1 MTSRMFRLALLA
13 ALLGVSSAH
22 AATVHG
28 TLRVPPGSQ
37 TVSSVVQAYAG
48 QAASLPDPTPIV
60 HGLVTDAVVWIE
72 GLPAVAESTMAM
84 PKRPQMAQKGQN
96 FVPRVVAVA
105 VGGAVDF
112 PNFDPIF
119 HNAFSVSP
127 VKRFDLGKYP
137 RGQSR
142 KVVFTKPGVVQ
153 VFCDIHANM
162 AGYVRVV
169 PSRVLVMPDGSG
181 AFELEDVPPGTYT
194 LKVWHPDFA
203 QMERKIEVPA
213 DGDLELQLDL
223 GGVRAAAQMDDRH

>member
-1 MTSRMFRLALLA
+1 MTSRIHLALLA
-13 ALLGVSSAH
+13 LALGASSAN
-22 AATVHG
+22 AGTVHG

-37 TVSSVVQAYAG
+37 TVAPVLQAYAG

-60 HGLVTDAVVWIE
+60 HGLVTDAVIWSV
-72 GLPAVAESTMAM
+72 GLPAAAESALAEQ
-84 PKRPQMAQKGQN
+84 KARLQMAQKGQN
-96 FVPRVVAVA
+96 FVPRVVPVS
-105 VGGAVDF
+105 VGRSVDF

-142 KVVFTKPGVVQ
+142 KVVFSKTGVVQ

-169 PSRVLVMPDGSG
+169 PSRAVIMPDGFG
-181 AFELEDVPPGTYT
+181 EFAF
-194 LKVWHPDFA
+194 A
-203 QMERKIEVPA
+203 
-213 DGDLELQLDL
+213 GDLWAEGMLWGQTLRSPHASARIL
-223 GGVRAAAQMDDRH
+223 GIDIGPALAIPGVAVEDDERH